1 MDRVAKKTLAIA
13 GVAAMLL
20 SACAVQA
27 PTPAPQPPA
36 PAQPT
41 EQPPQPAQPAQPTAP
56 ERKAVRVV
64 LQWVPQSQFAGYYA
78 AKDKGFYAEE
88 GLDVTIIPGG
98 PDIAPAQVVASDG
111 AEFGVAWLPGRMLA
125 AREGGADLVNIA
137 QIFQRSGT
145 LMVSFK
151 EKGITKIEDFK
162 GKNVGSW
169 LLGNEAELFAAL
181 RKAGLDPEKDV
192 TIVKQNFDMS
202 QLLKGEVDVAQAMI
216 YNEYAQVLETR
227 NPATGELYKPEEL
240 NVIDF
245 NEVGTAMLQDG
256 VMARASWLAQPG
268 NEDVAVRFLRATF
281 RGWMFCRD
289 NFDECVQI
297 VLNNGT
303 ALGESHMRWQLNEI
317 NALIWPSPNG
327 IGIMDE
333 ALYKQTVEIAK
344 TYGILKK
351 DPDPEAYRTDLAK
364 RALEGLSGDT
374 KGLSFKKITVELKE
388 GGN

>member
-1 MDRVAKKTLAIA
+1 MTAPKRLAPLSIATLASVVLA
-13 GVAAMLL
+13 
-20 SACAVQA
+20 ACAA
-27 PTPAPQPPA
+27 PAAPPAAPPA
-36 PAQPT
+36 PAAT
-41 EQPPQPAQPAQPTAP
+41 EAPAPATKLTP
-56 ERKAVRVV
+56 VRVV

-151 EKGITKIEDFK
+151 EKNITKVEDFK

-169 LLGNEAELFAAL
+169 LLGNEAELFAAM
-181 RKAGLDPEKDV
+181 RKVGLDPDKDAK
-192 TIVKQNFDMS
+192 IIKQNFDMS
-202 QLLKGEVDVAQAMI
+202 QLLNGEVDVAQAMI
-216 YNEYAQVLETR
+216 YNEYAQVLETK
-227 NPATGELYKPEEL
+227 NPATGELYKPEDL

-256 VMARASWLAQPG
+256 IMARESWLKQPG
-268 NEDVAVRFLRATF
+268 NEDIAVRFLRATF
-281 RGWMFCRD
+281 KGWMFCRD
-289 NFDECVQI
+289 SFDECVQI

-303 ALGESHMRWQLNEI
+303 ALGESHMRWQLNEV

-333 ALYKQTVEIAK
+333 VLYKQTVEIAK
-344 TYGILKK
+344 TYGILKG
-351 DPDPEAYRTDLAK
+351 DPDANAYRTDLAK
-364 RALEGLSGDT
+364 KALEGLSGDI
-374 KGLSFKKITVELKE
+374 KGENFKKITVELKE

>member
-1 MDRVAKKTLAIA
+1 MKVTFNTFSFAALTALILA
-13 GVAAMLL
+13 GCAAPP
-20 SACAVQA
+20 AAAPAAPAAPAATEA
-27 PTPAPQPPA
+27 PTATEA
-36 PAQPT
+36 PATPAT
-41 EQPPQPAQPAQPTAP
+41 EL
-56 ERKAVRVV
+56 KKVRVV

-78 AKDKGFYAEE
+78 AKDKGFYTEE

-111 AEFGVAWLPGRMLA
+111 AEFGVGWLPGRILA
-125 AREGGADLVNIA
+125 PREAGADLVNIA

-151 EKGITKIEDFK
+151 DKNIAKVEDFK

-169 LLGNEAELFAAL
+169 LLGNEPELFAAM
-181 RKAGLDPEKDV
+181 RKAGLDPEKDAS
-192 TIVKQNFDMS
+192 IIKQNFDMS

-216 YNEYAQVLETR
+216 YNEYAQVLETK
-227 NPATGELYKPEEL
+227 NPATGELYKPEDL

-256 VMARASWLAQPG
+256 VMARESWLKDPA
-268 NEDVAVRFLRATF
+268 NEETAVKFLRATF
-281 RGWMFCRD
+281 KGWMFCRD

-327 IGIMDE
+327 IGQMDE
-333 ALYKQTVEIAK
+333 TLYKQTVDIAK
-344 TYGILKK
+344 TYGILKQ
-351 DPDPEAYRTDLAK
+351 DPDAGAYRTDLAAK
-364 RALEGLSGDT
+364 ALEGLSGDT
-374 KGLSFKKITVELKE
+374 KGEGFKKITVELKE

>member
-1 MDRVAKKTLAIA
+1 MKPTIKAFSFATLATLILA
-13 GVAAMLL
+13 
-20 SACAVQA
+20 ACAV
-27 PTPAPQPPA
+27 PATPPA
-36 PAQPT
+36 PAAPAAPAAT
-41 EQPPQPAQPAQPTAP
+41 EAPAAPAATEAP
-56 ERKAVRVV
+56 APAALTPVRVV

-125 AREGGADLVNIA
+125 AREAGADLVNIA

-151 EKGITKIEDFK
+151 EKNITQVEDFK

-169 LLGNEAELFAAL
+169 LLGNEPELFAAM
-181 RKAGLDPEKDV
+181 RKAGLDPEKDAK
-192 TIVKQNFDMS
+192 IIKQNFDMS
-202 QLLKGEVDVAQAMI
+202 QLLNGEVDVAQAMI
-216 YNEYAQVLETR
+216 YNEYAQVLETK
-227 NPATGELYKPEEL
+227 NPATGELYKPEDL
-240 NVIDF
+240 NVINF
-245 NEVGTAMLQDG
+245 NDVGTAMLQDG
-256 VMARASWLAQPG
+256 VMARESWLKQPG
-268 NEDVAVRFLRATF
+268 NEDIAVKFLRATF
-281 RGWMFCRD
+281 KGWIFCRD

-327 IGIMDE
+327 IGQMDE

-344 TYGILKK
+344 TYGILKQ
-351 DPDPEAYRTDLAK
+351 DPDAGAYRTDLAK
-364 RALEGLSGDT
+364 KALEGLEGDI
-374 KGLSFKKITVELKE
+374 KGEGFSKITVELKE

>member
-1 MDRVAKKTLAIA
+1 MTTPKRLTPLSIATLASVVLA
-13 GVAAMLL
+13 
-20 SACAVQA
+20 ACAA
-27 PTPAPQPPA
+27 PAAPPAAPAATEAPA
-36 PAQPT
+36 PAAKLTP
-41 EQPPQPAQPAQPTAP
+41 
-56 ERKAVRVV
+56 VRVV

-111 AEFGVAWLPGRMLA
+111 AEFGVAWLPGRTLA

-151 EKGITKIEDFK
+151 DKNITKVEDFK

-169 LLGNEAELFAAL
+169 LLGNEAELFAAM
-181 RKAGLDPEKDV
+181 RKAGLDPDKDAK
-192 TIVKQNFDMS
+192 IIKQNFDMS
-202 QLLKGEVDVAQAMI
+202 QLLNGEVDVAQAMI
-216 YNEYAQVLETR
+216 YNEYAQVLETK

-245 NEVGTAMLQDG
+245 NDVGTAMLQDG
-256 VMARASWLAQPG
+256 IMVRESWLKQPG
-268 NEDVAVRFLRATF
+268 NEDIAVRFLRATF
-281 RGWMFCRD
+281 KGWMFCRD
-289 NFDECVQI
+289 SFDECVQI

-303 ALGESHMRWQLNEI
+303 ALGESHMRWQLNEV

-344 TYGILKK
+344 TYGILKG
-351 DPDPEAYRTDLAK
+351 DPDANAYRTDLAK
-364 RALEGLSGDT
+364 KALEGLSGDT
-374 KGLSFKKITVELKE
+374 KGENFKKITVELKE

>member
-1 MDRVAKKTLAIA
+1 MKPTIKAFSFATLATLILA
-13 GVAAMLL
+13 
-20 SACAVQA
+20 ACAV
-27 PTPAPQPPA
+27 PAAPPA
-36 PAQPT
+36 PAAPAAPAAT
-41 EQPPQPAQPAQPTAP
+41 EAPAAPAATEAP
-56 ERKAVRVV
+56 APAALTPVRVV

-125 AREGGADLVNIA
+125 AREAGADLVNIA

-151 EKGITKIEDFK
+151 EKNITKVEDFE

-169 LLGNEAELFAAL
+169 LLGNEPELFAAM
-181 RKAGLDPEKDV
+181 RKAGLDPEKDAK
-192 TIVKQNFDMS
+192 IIKQNFDMS
-202 QLLKGEVDVAQAMI
+202 QLLNGEVDVAQAMI
-216 YNEYAQVLETR
+216 YNEYAQVLETK
-227 NPATGELYKPEEL
+227 NPATGELYKPEDL
-240 NVIDF
+240 NVINF
-245 NEVGTAMLQDG
+245 NDVGTAMLQDG
-256 VMARASWLAQPG
+256 VMARESWLKQPG
-268 NEDVAVRFLRATF
+268 NEDIAVRFLRATF
-281 RGWMFCRD
+281 KGWIFCRD

-327 IGIMDE
+327 IGQMDE

-344 TYGILKK
+344 TYGILKQ
-351 DPDPEAYRTDLAK
+351 DPDAGAYRTDLAK
-364 RALEGLSGDT
+364 KALEGLEGDI
-374 KGLSFKKITVELKE
+374 KGEGFTKITVELKE